1 MSDDA
6 GDSRETK
13 LFFGGILIAIILG
26 IAGNIAVTAA
36 FEIIHVWKWDESPY
50 YGSGL
55 FWTIVVTIAITLIIA
70 RTCWKKLSDD

>member
-1 MSDDA
+1 MSDDDS
-6 GDSRETK
+6 GSREKK

-36 FEIIHVWKWDESPY
+36 FEIIHLWKWDGSPY
-50 YGSGL
+50 YGCGL
-55 FWTIVVTIAITLIIA
+55 FWTIVGTIAITLIIA